1 MSSDHGART
10 GASLETATEAETSD
24 EQRVYLD
31 DGRQVAITRDG
42 GRQAVE
48 IRAASGQLELR
59 IKLTEDGPVL
69 VLDGVKVE
77 LSATSVDVA
86 CDTFNVHAR
95 EAATIT
101 SAGTAAVRATE
112 QVDVES
118 AADVVVVG
126 KHIRLN

>member
-1 MSSDHGART
+1 MSSDGGKRT
-10 GASLETATEAETSD
+10 ASALVTEAASETEP

-42 GRQAVE
+42 ARQAVE

-59 IKLTEDGPVL
+59 IRLTEDGPVL

-77 LSATSVDVA
+77 LSAASVDVA

-101 SAGTAAVRATE
+101 SDGTAAVRATA